1 MKTYTHTLTIRI
13 HDVDAAGIVF
23 FAQYLFLF
31 HDVYESFLAGIGHSI
46 PKAINEGNYIIPI
59 KKVAAEYHR
68 PMYHGET
75 ITGELWLS
83 ELRGSSFTT
92 VTKFIGADQVVRAT
106 ITTIHVCVGTGTMKP
121 IALPGDLRT
130 ALADYLSANPK

>member
-1 MKTYTHTLTIRI
+1 MKTYIRTFPIRI

-31 HDVYESFLAGIGHSI
+31 HDVYEAFLADMGHSI
-46 PKAINEGNYIIPI
+46 SRAIAEGNYIIPI
-59 KKVAAEYHR
+59 KRCEADYHR
-68 PMYHGET
+68 PMLHGET

-92 VTKFIGADQVVRAT
+92 VTRLIGADQVVRAT
-106 ITTIHVCVGTGTMKP
+106 ITTTHVCVGTSSMKP
-121 IALPGDLRT
+121 TALPDDLRT
-130 ALADYLSANPK
+130 SLSDYLHPVA

>member
-1 MKTYTHTLTIRI
+1 MKTYTHTVPIRI

-31 HDVYESFLAGIGHSI
+31 HDVYESFLADIGHSI
-46 PKAINEGNYIIPI
+46 PKAITEGNYIIPI
-59 KKVAAEYHR
+59 KRCEADYHR
-68 PMYHGET
+68 PMFHGET

-92 VTKFIGADQVVRAT
+92 VTRLIGPDQANRAT
-106 ITTIHVCVGTGTMKP
+106 ITTTHVCVGTSTMKP
-121 IALPGDLRT
+121 IALPEDLRA
-130 ALADYLSANPK
+130 ALAEYVHGAS